1 MKRPILPG
9 LVFIVAGIACI
20 FPFIRALVF
29 ENIMIMIGIYLTYR
43 GYLYLT
49 APIQD
54 KKDSISLDK
63 SSLSG
68 KKSSCESDCN
78 KPPL

>member
-1 MKRPILPG
+1 MKRPIILG

-29 ENIMIMIGIYLTYR
+29 ENIMIMLGIYLTYR

-49 APIQD
+49 APELPIDD
-54 KKDSISLDK
+54 KKISDEATLLDK
-63 SSLSG
+63 N
-68 KKSSCESDCN
+68 SSCQSDC
-78 KPPL
+78 KK